1 MTADE
6 VFRDIEKDALFYKH
20 SGGGFT
26 LSGGEPLLHGEFC
39 IELIGKCKKRGIS
52 GAIETA
58 GYGNTDVLLE
68 MVKNL
73 DLTFFDLKHMDDEA
87 HKKLTGVSNISILNN
102 LKAIQGSAR
111 EIIIRTP
118 VIPGYNDSA
127 DNIEQTADFLK
138 TLRNVTVWE
147 LLPYH
152 KLGEHKYAQ
161 LDRQYELNGIEKPG
175 KDALSEFIKS
185 AEKKLK
191 NHEIKC
197 RINMSAV

>member
-6 VFRDIEKDALFYKH
+6 VFREIEKDALFYKH

-39 IELIGKCKKRGIS
+39 IELIDMCKKNGIH

-58 GYGNTDVLLE
+58 GYGDTDVLLE
-68 MVKNL
+68 IVKNL
-73 DLTFFDLKHMDDEA
+73 DLTFFDLKHMDDEE
-87 HKKLTGVSNISILNN
+87 HKKLTGVSNISILDN
-102 LKAIQGSAR
+102 LKAIQGSAK

-118 VIPGYNDSA
+118 LVPGCNDSA
-127 DNIEQTADFLK
+127 ENIEQTADFLK
-138 TLRNVTVWE
+138 TLSNVAVWE

-152 KLGEHKYAQ
+152 RLGEHKYAQ
-161 LDRQYELNGIEKPG
+161 LDRQYELNGTEKPDN
-175 KDALSEFIKS
+175 DALSVFIKL

-197 RINMSAV
+197 RINLSAV